1 MKHIKTYKGW
11 NDVNEGWKENL
22 IAALTL
28 ASSVAFGSSKIETD
42 FNKGYSSELVIED
55 KDKDF
60 YSACF
65 QACQEMKSGDLNIE
79 QSAALLEA
87 QMYFQSKRDN
97 EKVVK
102 LSDEG
107 KIATKIVMEKV
118 MSLPKDE
125 IQRLIDSG
133 SNGKVS
139 GHIVGL

>member
-22 IAALTL
+22 IASLTL
-28 ASSVAFGSSKIETD
+28 ASSVAFGSPKIETD

-97 EKVVK
+97 EKVIK

-139 GHIVGL
+139 GHILGL

>member
-1 MKHIKTYKGW
+1 
-11 NDVNEGWKENL
+11 
-22 IAALTL
+22 
-28 ASSVAFGSSKIETD
+28 
-42 FNKGYSSELVIED
+42 
-55 KDKDF
+55 
-60 YSACF
+60 
-65 QACQEMKSGDLNIE
+65 MKSGDLNIE

-139 GHIVGL
+139 GHILGL

>member
-22 IAALTL
+22 ITSLTL
-28 ASSVAFGSSKIETD
+28 ASSVAFGSPKIETD